1 MATIAGTR
9 PDAELSGPVPGPSMW
24 IQVIS
29 GARCAES
36 VLDPDDWFP
45 LSPEPEIAR
54 READAAIAIC
64 MACPVRP
71 QCLELSL
78 RHWDIG
84 QHGVWG
90 GLVPA
95 ERARFAPP
103 LARPGRDELTP
114 GRGWSGN
121 SSSPPGK
128 YTVNS

>member
-1 MATIAGTR
+1 MPTIAGTR
-9 PDAELSGPVPGPSMW
+9 TDAELSRPAPGWSMW

-29 GARCAES
+29 SARCAES

-45 LSPEPEIAR
+45 LSLKPEIAR
-54 READAAIAIC
+54 READAAITIC

-95 ERARFAPP
+95 ERARLRRRWP
-103 LARPGRDELTP
+103 AREGM
-114 GRGWSGN
+114 S
-121 SSSPPGK
+121 
-128 YTVNS
+128 